1 MRLKLACTA
10 LLAFAQMPAFG
21 QANVDEYRALLADKD
36 ANPGFL
42 WIARGE
48 ELFKRKTGPKNAS
61 LERCD
66 FGLGPGVLK
75 GAYAQ
80 LPRYFADTGRVQDL
94 ESRLLTCMVELQGR
108 DIAEIKRKPY
118 SDQRR
123 NENPTELEMLA
134 VFVAEKSTGMR
145 FAMPTAHPM
154 EQESLKVGEALFYR
168 RWGLMDFSCSVCH
181 NEGGK
186 RIRLQTLMNKN
197 NVKDVQAT
205 MATWPTYRVSHGTV
219 RTMQHRMWDCHWQ
232 MRLPDIDY
240 ASPAAV
246 ALIAYL
252 TKNAEGGEI
261 DVPGIK
267 R

>member
-1 MRLKLACTA
+1 MRTRLATAA
-10 LLAFAQMPAFG
+10 LLAWIPIHAHAQAS
-21 QANVDEYRALLADKD
+21 VDEYRALLADKD
-36 ANPGFL
+36 ANPAYLF
-42 WIARGE
+42 IARGQ
-48 ELFKRKTGPKNAS
+48 ELFKRKAGPKNAS

-94 ESRLLTCMVELQGR
+94 ESRLVTCMVELQGR
-108 DIAEIKRKPY
+108 DPAEIKRQPF
-118 SDQRR
+118 SDHRR

-134 VFVAEKSTGMR
+134 VFVAAQSAGMK
-145 FAMPTAHPM
+145 FAMPFAHPK
-154 EQESLKVGEALFYR
+154 EQEALRVGEALFYR
-168 RWGLMDFSCSVCH
+168 RWGLMDFSCSTCH
-181 NEGGK
+181 NESGK
-186 RIRLQTLMNKN
+186 RIRLQSLMNKN
-197 NVKDVQAT
+197 DVKDVQSV

-240 ASPAAV
+240 GSPASV

-252 TKNAEGGEI
+252 TRRAEGGVI

>member
-1 MRLKLACTA
+1 MRRLIVAA
-10 LLAFAQMPAFG
+10 SVAAASAAAYAQ
-21 QANVDEYRALLADKD
+21 QASVDEYRALLADKD
-36 ANPGFL
+36 ANPAYL

-48 ELFKRKTGPKNAS
+48 ELFKRKAGPKNAS

-75 GAYAQ
+75 GAYAR

-108 DIAEIKRKPY
+108 DLAEITRKPY

-134 VFVAEKSTGMR
+134 AYVAEQSAGMR
-145 FAMPTAHPM
+145 FAMPSAHPK
-154 EQESLKVGEALFYR
+154 EQEALRVGEALFHR

-181 NEGGK
+181 NESGK
-186 RIRLQTLMNKN
+186 RIRLQSLMNKN
-197 NVKDVQAT
+197 EAKDVQAV
-205 MATWPTYRVSHGTV
+205 MGSWPTYRVSHGTV
-219 RTMQHRMWDCHWQ
+219 RTMQHRIWDCHWQ
-232 MRLPDIDY
+232 MRLPDIGY
-240 ASPAAV
+240 ASPAAI

-252 TKNAEGGEI
+252 TKLAEGGLI
-261 DVPGIK
+261 DVPGLK